1 MRIIPTRPRRPDFPP
16 ELIAELDLIG
26 LQELRR
32 LRYMAG
38 NPGECV
44 AEIRLLR
51 RSIGRRLLEDWIAW
65 RDVDNAWREARLYRV
80 TMIGTIAAAIAA
92 VLAFVAVLQNWT
104 G

>member
-1 MRIIPTRPRRPDFPP
+1 MERKHSGRLLGSIDGARPVIGVLMVSRDAMRIIPTRPRRPYFPP

-38 NPGECV
+38 NPGEGV

-51 RSIGRRLLEDWIAW
+51 RFIGRGMLEDWIA
-65 RDVDNAWREARLYRV
+65 
-80 TMIGTIAAAIAA
+80 
-92 VLAFVAVLQNWT
+92 
-104 G
+104 